1 MRILFFNRSARP
13 LGGGMNRMAIDT
25 VRRLRAAG
33 HEVALVHARGAG
45 QLEGTGY
52 IYDDLD
58 ERLLPRDRAAL
69 RLEAILEDFAPDVI
83 QLHGVGNTLLDG
95 WLASRRPTARFVHNH
110 DFYCSGRRLTL
121 ANPAEACRHA
131 HGRGCCAR
139 HLVRGCGSLNPVV
152 NFIRYRSVGRSLAAL
167 RAVQGLQV
175 MSATVRRQLLANGI
189 APEKI
194 VSLPPYA
201 PPPPPG
207 ARQDGFSSVRTILH
221 VGGLL
226 GQKGVWMVVR
236 MVRRLPG
243 DVQLVF
249 AGGGAERSLLES
261 HVRRRGLGSRVRIV
275 GEPTPEQWSLL
286 YREATLVV
294 MPVLWNEP
302 LGLEGLGAMAY
313 GKPVVAFDTE
323 GIREWLTDGETGV
336 CVPFGRRVAFRDAVT
351 ELLGDRERLRTM
363 GRRARDVWDRKFRP
377 EGHIAALV
385 THYERLRGEAAP

>member
-1 MRILFFNRSARP
+1 MRILFFNRSAVP
-13 LGGGMNRMAIDT
+13 KGGGMNRLVIDT
-25 VRRLRAAG
+25 IRRLRSAG
-33 HEVALVHARGAG
+33 HEVALVHGRGAG

-58 ERLLPRDRAAL
+58 RRLMPRDRNAL

-95 WLASRRPTARFVHNH
+95 WLAARKPTVRFVHNH

-121 ANPAEACRHA
+121 QRPSGPCLRA
-131 HGRGCCAR
+131 HGRGCCAS
-139 HLVRGCGSLNPVV
+139 HFMRGCGSWNPALNWV
-152 NFIRYRSVGRSLAAL
+152 RYKAVGRSLAAL
-167 RAVQGLQV
+167 SALHGLQV
-175 MSATVRRQLLANGI
+175 MSGTVRRQLILNGV
-189 APEKI
+189 PEAKV

-201 PPPPPG
+201 PVPAPTRHG
-207 ARQDGFSSVRTILH
+207 EMSSLRTILH

-236 MVRRLPG
+236 MADELPR

-249 AGGGAERSLLES
+249 AGGGREREMLEA

-286 YREATLVV
+286 YREANLVV
-294 MPVLWNEP
+294 MPVRWNEP

-323 GIREWLTDGETGV
+323 GIREWLSDGETGV
-336 CVPFGRRVAFRDAVT
+336 IVPFARRREFQAAVLG
-351 ELLGDRERLRTM
+351 LLDDPARLHAM
-363 GRRARDVWDRKFRP
+363 GRRARESAREKFPP
-377 EGHIAALV
+377 ERHLQALV
-385 THYERLRGEAAP
+385 EHYDKVSREAAR